1 MSDKLLI
8 KEKELYRLNKELEI
22 KTRHV
27 LEEIES
33 IADRRIYNNSSK
45 QNNDT
50 PNTTDRDKRNSEYSM
65 NTNNKLLQ
73 NITIERNPV
82 SLHNLTEG
90 TSNLSKQ

>member
-33 IADRRIYNNSSK
+33 IEDRRIYNNSSK

-82 SLHNLTEG
+82 SLHTLTED